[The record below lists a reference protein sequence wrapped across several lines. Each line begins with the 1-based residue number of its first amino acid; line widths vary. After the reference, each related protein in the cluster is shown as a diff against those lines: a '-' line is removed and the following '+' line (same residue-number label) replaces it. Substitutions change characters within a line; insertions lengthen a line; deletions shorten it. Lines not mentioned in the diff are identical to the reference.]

1 MFKFLIAIISFFVV
15 TISYSSAEILNNIK
29 VNGNQRISK
38 ETIIVLGKIEIN
50 SDYDAN
56 RLNDTLKDL
65 YDSNFFK
72 NIDLDLNSGILSI
85 NVVENF
91 IIENIEITGLKSKT
105 LTDQLA
111 EGISLKNRMSFSE
124 GQLQKDMT
132 LIKNVLKMNGY
143 YFATVESS
151 IVKNNE
157 LNSIKL
163 KLNVDQ
169 GKRARVKEI
178 SFIGDKKVKDKK
190 LLEIIATE
198 EHKFWKFISNK
209 VYLNKSTI
217 ELDKRLLENYYKN
230 LGYHKVK
237 ILNSFAEFKKDGNF
251 ELVFN
256 IEAGD
261 KFFFNDLKLNLPP
274 DYNQA
279 DFKKIDK
286 IFSKLKDEECFCKI
300 I

>member
-132 LIKNVLKMNGY
+132 LIKNVLKIQ
-143 YFATVESS
+143 T
-151 IVKNNE
+151 
-157 LNSIKL
+157 
-163 KLNVDQ
+163 
-169 GKRARVKEI
+169 
-178 SFIGDKKVKDKK
+178 
-190 LLEIIATE
+190 
-198 EHKFWKFISNK
+198 
-209 VYLNKSTI
+209 
-217 ELDKRLLENYYKN
+217 
-230 LGYHKVK
+230 
-237 ILNSFAEFKKDGNF
+237 
-251 ELVFN
+251 
-256 IEAGD
+256 
-261 KFFFNDLKLNLPP
+261 
-274 DYNQA
+274 
-279 DFKKIDK
+279 K
-286 IFSKLKDEECFCKI
+286 IFNSLLTKLI
-300 I
+300 LL